1 MNWTDLLKAEMENSY
16 RAAEGLIKLVD
27 DGELNWKPSTGNNW
41 MSMGQLL
48 RHIPDACGM
57 CFKGFVTGDWG
68 FPEMA
73 GEAPPDEM
81 LPPADKLP
89 AVASVAEALERLAKD
104 KELAL
109 AMIAEAGEEAL
120 ENRMVSAPWSPDHPL
135 RLGHQLLGMVGHLE
149 MHKNQL
155 YYYLKLQ
162 GKPVNTF
169 TMFGMG

>member
-1 MNWTDLLKAEMENSY
+1 MNWTELLKAEMENSY
-16 RAAEGLIKLVD
+16 RAAEGLLNLVEDSKLD
-27 DGELNWKPSTGNNW
+27 WKPETGNNW
-41 MSMGQLL
+41 MTTGQLL
-48 RHIPDACGM
+48 RHLPEACGF

-68 FPEMA
+68 MPEGAADMST
-73 GEAPPDEM
+73 EEM
-81 LPPADKLP
+81 LPPAEKM
-89 AVASVAEALERLAKD
+89 ASVSSVAEAKEMLAKD

-120 ENRMVSAPWSPDHPL
+120 ENRMVAAPWSPDHPL

-162 GKPVNTF
+162 GKPVNTM